1 MQALAYEYFSP
12 EEAKQYITE
21 SIDIAAI

>member
-1 MQALAYEYFSP
+1 MQALAYEYFS
-12 EEAKQYITE
+12 EKKAREYIIE